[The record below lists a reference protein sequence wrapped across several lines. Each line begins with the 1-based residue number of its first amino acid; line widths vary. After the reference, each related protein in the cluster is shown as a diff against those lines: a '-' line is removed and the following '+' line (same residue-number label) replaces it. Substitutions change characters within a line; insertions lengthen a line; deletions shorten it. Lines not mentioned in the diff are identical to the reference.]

1 MNDSEETTYSNRV
14 VYVWCRNW
22 GCYDA
27 RVNHIY
33 LFEIMKLM
41 LLVLKWLMIRS
52 DKSLKGSGVELAN
65 AQKSFL
71 NLFQPTKAKSLLSR
85 LTENK
90 MVSIDLFV
98 LDIYSKDFPNT
109 PKRVSPTKGW
119 RTKRLGWCL
128 YHSQPY

>member
-1 MNDSEETTYSNRV
+1 
-14 VYVWCRNW
+14 
-22 GCYDA
+22 
-27 RVNHIY
+27 
-33 LFEIMKLM
+33 
-41 LLVLKWLMIRS
+41 MIRS
-52 DKSLKGSGVELAN
+52 DESLKGSGVELAN

-109 PKRVSPTKGW
+109 PKRVSPTKG
-119 RTKRLGWCL
+119 
-128 YHSQPY
+128 